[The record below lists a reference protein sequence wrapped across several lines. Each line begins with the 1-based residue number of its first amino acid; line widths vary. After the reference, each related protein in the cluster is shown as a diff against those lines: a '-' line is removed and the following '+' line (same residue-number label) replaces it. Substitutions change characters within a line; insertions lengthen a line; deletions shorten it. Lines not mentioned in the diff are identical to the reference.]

1 MRRLAKS
8 LLCVVRKRGLCP
20 RRVQKLRGD
29 DVCGVGS
36 PVAMGITA
44 GGGLP
49 HHCGEQLGHGLKEA
63 HECILEI
70 IARSFVLMCCSYLL
84 TFFFF

>member
-1 MRRLAKS
+1 MCGKEERALSQKS
-8 LLCVVRKRGLCP
+8 P
-20 RRVQKLRGD
+20 EAQGD
-29 DVCGVGS
+29 DVCEVGS

-49 HHCGEQLGHGLKEA
+49 HHCREQLGHGLKEA
-63 HECILEI
+63 HARILEI

-84 TFFFF
+84 TYFF